1 MIFHKYCELSV
12 IMPRNQL
19 TKDEAIV
26 QILKLKNKLNYE
38 DRSSDAK
45 DLTNYYLNLLIDK
58 IQEYAR

>member
-1 MIFHKYCELSV
+1 
-12 IMPRNQL
+12 MPRNQL

-58 IQEYAR
+58 IQEYGR